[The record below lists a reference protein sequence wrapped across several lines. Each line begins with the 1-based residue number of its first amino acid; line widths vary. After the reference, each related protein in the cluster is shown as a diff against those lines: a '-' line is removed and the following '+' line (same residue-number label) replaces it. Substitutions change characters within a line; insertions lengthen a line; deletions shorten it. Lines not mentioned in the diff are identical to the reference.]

1 MNRVT
6 GIGGIF
12 FKAKDPESLR
22 DWYRQHLG
30 IKLEAWG
37 GSVMFTNIGE
47 NNPGYQIW
55 SVFPS
60 EDEYFSPGKADFM
73 INYRVDDLK
82 ALLAVLK
89 EEGCEVD
96 ERIEE
101 SEQGLF
107 GWVTDPEG
115 NRIEL
120 WEPPV

>member
-22 DWYRQHLG
+22 EWYRQHLG

-47 NNPGYQIW
+47 KNPGYQIW

>member
-22 DWYRQHLG
+22 EWYRQHLG

-47 NNPGYQIW
+47 KNPGYQIW

-101 SEQGLF
+101 GEKGLF

-120 WEPPV
+120 WEPSV

>member
-22 DWYRQHLG
+22 EWYRQHLG

-47 NNPGYQIW
+47 KNPGYQIW

-115 NRIEL
+115 NRVEL

>member
-22 DWYRQHLG
+22 EWYRQHLG

-47 NNPGYQIW
+47 KNPGYQIW

-82 ALLAVLK
+82 ALLAVLRK
-89 EEGCEVD
+89 RVV
-96 ERIEE
+96 RWTNA
-101 SEQGLF
+101 SKR
-107 GWVTDPEG
+107 V
-115 NRIEL
+115 NRVSL
-120 WEPPV
+120 AG